1 MRRNYNNS
9 FFPLFSSFHSKQTV
23 CSKRRIF
30 IWSKN
35 DLTWKISLFDT
46 ISDVIGCSICEVEI
60 EHSFPWFF
68 YRFWASLLFRP
79 NFISI
84 MSCYKSPIHSLQLK
98 LLWLSTN
105 DSRFI
110 AAKKAADELEPQ
122 GKCTNIKFLF
132 S

>member
-1 MRRNYNNS
+1 VRRNYNNS
-9 FFPLFSSFHSKQTV
+9 FFFLFFFVSFEANSLFET
-23 CSKRRIF
+23 SNFFLIEKRFNMKNKLVRHYF
-30 IWSKN
+30 GCYWMFDLWSW
-35 DLTWKISLFDT
+35 DRTFISL
-46 ISDVIGCSICEVEI
+46 G
-60 EHSFPWFF
+60 F
-68 YRFWASLLFRP
+68 YRFWVSLLFRA

-110 AAKKAADELEPQ
+110 AAKKAADEFEPQ